1 MPHANGIG
9 GQGAPS
15 HSTMVLYTK
24 LSLTFS
30 TAEGNNTTI
39 AIIHSTDPLKL
50 MVRALKVWL
59 GSWVGG
65 QVLPFAEQGGLSQK
79 VRSPLVSLHSVV
91 VLSLLKLMMSY
102 LVELHTGRLLKTLP
116 HSEANHQ
123 QLCCQIFQLHISHS
137 ILLLLAG

>member
-1 MPHANGIG
+1 MPHANGNG

-39 AIIHSTDPLKL
+39 AIFHSTDPLKL

-59 GSWVGG
+59 GSWAGG
-65 QVLPFAEQGGLSQK
+65 QVLPFTEQGGLSRK
-79 VRSPLVSLHSVV
+79 VYTITLSVIAQRGSVV
-91 VLSLLKLMMSY
+91 IA
-102 LVELHTGRLLKTLP
+102 KTDDVIP
-116 HSEANHQ
+116 S
-123 QLCCQIFQLHISHS
+123 
-137 ILLLLAG
+137 